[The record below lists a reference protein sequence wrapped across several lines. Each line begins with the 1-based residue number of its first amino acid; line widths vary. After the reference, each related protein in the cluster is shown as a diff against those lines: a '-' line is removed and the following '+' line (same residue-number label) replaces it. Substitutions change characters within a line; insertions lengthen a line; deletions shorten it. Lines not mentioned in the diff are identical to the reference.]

1 MPDFMLNVMENQLNN
16 LSFQKECESKEELF
30 MSGIEKLSEDEN
42 SLKQDLEHVQ
52 RRQSIVYENAQEK
65 VTALENLLKTVDPN
79 WKKRPPKAVTITQHC
94 PPPQAYRFKE
104 IYEMKKQEL
113 LRQHLEQE
121 RNQRKFHSRPM
132 PNFRQVHQQQA
143 NKQITH
149 RITCPVT
156 PNVLKTSRDMLL
168 KRTQKIQQLIQQ
180 REQEQKQVRV
190 FIFY

>member
-1 MPDFMLNVMENQLNN
+1 
-16 LSFQKECESKEELF
+16 

-52 RRQSIVYENAQEK
+52 RRQSIVYENAQQK
-65 VTALENLLKTVDPN
+65 VTVLENLLNTVDPN
-79 WKKRPPKAVTITQHC
+79 WKKRPPKAEAITKHC
-94 PPPQAYRFKE
+94 PAPQAYRFKE
-104 IYEMKKQEL
+104 IYELKKQEL

-121 RNQRKFHSRPM
+121 RNQRQFHSRPM

-143 NKQITH
+143 NKQIIH

-168 KRTQKIQQLIQQ
+168 KRTQKIQQLTQQ
-180 REQEQKQVRV
+180 REQEQKVRVRV
-190 FIFY
+190 FI